1 MRAFAFGGAAF
12 GLHAS
17 FTIFSRLPMTADGT
31 LVEEDDV
38 DQRIRSPTVD
48 ATRTRVMPSHD
59 RTCIARRQLDSP
71 TASVLLAHDARTT
84 LDVATNDAG
93 VSFPIP
99 RP

>member
-1 MRAFAFGGAAF
+1 
-12 GLHAS
+12 
-17 FTIFSRLPMTADGT
+17 MTADGT
-31 LVEEDDV
+31 LVERMMSTNASV
-38 DQRIRSPTVD
+38 SPTVD

-71 TASVLLAHDARTT
+71 TASVLLAHDARTA

-93 VSFPIP
+93 VTFPIP